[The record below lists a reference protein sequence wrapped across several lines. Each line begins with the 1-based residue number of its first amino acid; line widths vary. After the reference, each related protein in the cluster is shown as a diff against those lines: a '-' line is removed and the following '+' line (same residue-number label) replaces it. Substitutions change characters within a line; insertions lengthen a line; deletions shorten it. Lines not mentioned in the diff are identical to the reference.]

1 MTDIIV
7 DQPNLI
13 LTVEAEDQTV
23 LLNQTQPA
31 ILSFEVVGVQGPPG
45 SGGGATDLT
54 YDAATRTVESS
65 TGTDAVLPLVSLTA
79 AGLAE
84 KIAVGP
90 KRTAS
95 FNDFISATSGSDW
108 AVASSGTGAAQAQV
122 APPDTGAG
130 WVNFN
135 LGTTTTGRTA
145 LTTGLFAFKLE
156 DGPADFGA
164 RCQIGVLSDATNTF
178 SIRLGFID
186 NVSGESVDGVFFRY
200 THSVNGGRF
209 QAVCRSNNVE
219 TGSAADTGVT
229 VATATTYTFE
239 IAVDASIP
247 QAVFK
252 INGATVATV
261 TTNIP
266 AAFNRA
272 TGAGVMGLKSAG
284 TTATT
289 ALVMD
294 YVFYDMT
301 IAGR

>member
-45 SGGGATDLT
+45 SGGATDLT

-90 KRTAS
+90 KRTAA
-95 FNDFISATSGSDW
+95 FNDFISATGGSDW
-108 AVASSGTGAAQAQV
+108 AVASSGSGSGQGQV

-130 WVNFN
+130 WVNMN

-145 LTTGLFAFKLE
+145 LTTGSLAFKLE
-156 DGPADFGA
+156 DGPALFGA
-164 RCQIGVLSDATNTF
+164 RGRVGVLSDATNTF

-186 NVSGESVDGVFFRY
+186 SVIGESVDGAFFRY

-219 TGSAADTGVT
+219 TGSDADTGVT
-229 VATATTYTFE
+229 VATGTTYTFE

-252 INGATVATV
+252 IDGATVATI

-266 AAFNRA
+266 ATSDRA
-272 TGAGVMGLKSAG
+272 TGAGIMGLKSAG
-284 TTATT
+284 TTATVVL
-289 ALVMD
+289 AMD